1 MTRPTA
7 IEPRLEPAP
16 HARRHIGAVLAPW
29 VDRAELVH
37 ADYRS
42 LGEVLDARHLATV
55 DGTLADLGV
64 SSLQFDAAGPKIGR
78 EWPRIDE
85 AARLFEQV
93 SLADEFVDFLTLPA
107 YELLD

>member
-1 MTRPTA
+1 MNEPLGRRGSFSPA
-7 IEPRLEPAP
+7 RVRRIEREELE
-16 HARRHIGAVLAPW
+16 
-29 VDRAELVH
+29 
-37 ADYRS
+37 
-42 LGEVLDARHLATV
+42 
-55 DGTLADLGV
+55 
-64 SSLQFDAAGPKIGR
+64 KIGR